1 MELKEKDAI
10 NFSLLK
16 GFYLIL
22 ILLCIYMIKCSLL
35 FICSESLI
43 PRLEAPDCCTHSES
57 PTLSTNLGP
66 LARGAAEGAAINQQ
80 DRTIN
85 MNAVVCHVAENVDSH
100 QKDDVTVVC
109 EKTSVHPQTD
119 AGKMTSTYVQTD
131 TDETSTCGVRHSQTE
146 SSSSS
151 DSDIGGGGWEQTSQP
166 SATENR
172 DDDGDGSKVL
182 DSGYRRRPSFIPGYA
197 KPFPR
202 VTIV

>member
-1 MELKEKDAI
+1 L
-10 NFSLLK
+10 
-16 GFYLIL
+16 
-22 ILLCIYMIKCSLL
+22 
-35 FICSESLI
+35 
-43 PRLEAPDCCTHSES
+43 T
-57 PTLSTNLGP
+57 
-66 LARGAAEGAAINQQ
+66 RGAVEGAAVNEQ

-85 MNAVVCHVAENVDSH
+85 MNAAVVCHMAENVDSH
-100 QKDDVTVVC
+100 QKEDVTVVC

-131 TDETSTCGVRHSQTE
+131 TDETSVLGQTDEISKGGVRHLQME

-151 DSDIGGGGWEQTSQP
+151 DSDIGGGGWEQSSQP
-166 SATENR
+166 SATECR

-182 DSGYRRRPSFIPGYA
+182 DNGYRRRPSFIPGYA

>member
-1 MELKEKDAI
+1 
-10 NFSLLK
+10 
-16 GFYLIL
+16 
-22 ILLCIYMIKCSLL
+22 MIKYYLL
-35 FICSESLI
+35 FIRSESLI
-43 PRLEAPDCCTHSES
+43 PRLEAQDCCTHSES

-66 LARGAAEGAAINQQ
+66 LARGAAEGAAVNQQ

-85 MNAVVCHVAENVDSH
+85 MNAAVVCHVAENVDSH
-100 QKDDVTVVC
+100 PKDDVSVVC
-109 EKTSVHPQTD
+109 EKTSVNPQTD
-119 AGKMTSTYVQTD
+119 SGKMTSTDTD
-131 TDETSTCGVRHSQTE
+131 EKSVLGQTDETSTGGVRHSQTE

-151 DSDIGGGGWEQTSQP
+151 DSYIGGGGWEQSSQP
-166 SATENR
+166 SATECR

>member
-1 MELKEKDAI
+1 
-10 NFSLLK
+10 
-16 GFYLIL
+16 
-22 ILLCIYMIKCSLL
+22 MIKCYLF

-43 PRLEAPDCCTHSES
+43 PRLEARDCCTTHSES

-66 LARGAAEGAAINQQ
+66 MARGTVEGAAVNQQ

-85 MNAVVCHVAENVDSH
+85 TVVCHVAENVDSH
-100 QKDDVTVVC
+100 QKDDDVKVVC
-109 EKTSVHPQTD
+109 EKTSANPQTD

-131 TDETSTCGVRHSQTE
+131 TDETSVPGQTDETSTCGVRHSQTE

-151 DSDIGGGGWEQTSQP
+151 DSDIGGGGGWEQSSQP
-166 SATENR
+166 SATECR

>member
-1 MELKEKDAI
+1 
-10 NFSLLK
+10 
-16 GFYLIL
+16 
-22 ILLCIYMIKCSLL
+22 MIKCYL
-35 FICSESLI
+35 FFTCSESLI
-43 PRLEAPDCCTHSES
+43 PRLEARDCCTHSES

-66 LARGAAEGAAINQQ
+66 LARGAAEGAAVNEH

-85 MNAVVCHVAENVDSH
+85 MNAVLCHVAENVDSH
-100 QKDDVTVVC
+100 QKDNVIVVC

-119 AGKMTSTYVQTD
+119 AGKMTSDYVQTD
-131 TDETSTCGVRHSQTE
+131 TDETSVLGQTDETSAGGVRHSQTE
-146 SSSSS
+146 SCSSS
-151 DSDIGGGGWEQTSQP
+151 DSDIGGGGGWEQTSQP
-166 SATENR
+166 SATECR